1 MDLELKS
8 RTEGDSNKIV
18 LVCTIGLLEA
28 LKAKLLTT
36 NECEQYLFSP
46 YSVSIL
52 NRKGID
58 RKVVEIIEF
67 ACELEDVES
76 LRPERLDSNIDYLI
90 NKAKERLKSI
100 EFDPNFNIKRKW
112 LNEDQ

>member
-1 MDLELKS
+1 MNLELKS
-8 RTEGDSNKIV
+8 RTEGDSNKII

-28 LKAKLLTT
+28 LKARLLTT

-52 NRKGID
+52 NKKGID

-76 LRPERLDSNIDYLI
+76 LRPERLDANIDDLI
-90 NKAKERLKSI
+90 NKSKDCLKKI
-100 EFDPNFNIKRKW
+100 EFDSNFNVVRKW
-112 LNEDQ
+112 LDED